1 LCERL
6 LGRAPDRLFIGPRR
20 LTVVIDELPAGGGEK
35 VVRGPAERVAFDE
48 QGNPTGAARGFARRS
63 GVTLE
68 ELERRDDYVWA
79 RVPGESVVDALPERL
94 PQLVRGLAFSKS
106 MVWEAGGLRFA
117 RPVRWLLAKLDRET
131 LRVSLDGLE
140 SGANS
145 YGHRWTHPRAFKV
158 TDAAAYERQIR
169 SAGVQRDRRGP

>member
-68 ELERRDDYVWA
+68 EL
-79 RVPGESVVDALPERL
+79 
-94 PQLVRGLAFSKS
+94 
-106 MVWEAGGLRFA
+106 
-117 RPVRWLLAKLDRET
+117 
-131 LRVSLDGLE
+131 
-140 SGANS
+140 
-145 YGHRWTHPRAFKV
+145 
-158 TDAAAYERQIR
+158 
-169 SAGVQRDRRGP
+169 